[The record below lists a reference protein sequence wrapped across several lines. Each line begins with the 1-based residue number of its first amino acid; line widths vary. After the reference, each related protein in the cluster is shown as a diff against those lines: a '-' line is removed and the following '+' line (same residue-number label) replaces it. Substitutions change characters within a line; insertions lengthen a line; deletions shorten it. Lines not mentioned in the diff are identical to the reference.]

1 MYTLVY
7 TFYYIVMD
15 KGMYIHNIIYIY
27 LKIILFHGVINT
39 YIKNNI
45 ENNYLNNVM

>member
-15 KGMYIHNIIYIY
+15 KGMCIYNIIYIF
-27 LKIILFHGVINT
+27 KDNIIPWC
-39 YIKNNI
+39 Y
-45 ENNYLNNVM
+45 